1 MVQNLQESAPALTGP
16 QGAPVTSPLNAMGSY
31 LDDSH
36 DRPGASLGRDVAAR
50 VEAIVDAAERE
61 ARAAE
66 RAIDARR
73 RSAEEEVD
81 RYLAAA
87 RLRVDAEA
95 AARAAKLEALGGAVR
110 RLTDQL
116 TDATAALNAELR
128 RDEELRAAVP
138 HAPWPEPA
146 RHRDAAPGPR
156 TATFDAGPH
165 ATRSAAPSD
174 AAGSHAAP
182 PAAPAPPAAAAH
194 EASHPHPTWARTVP
208 APPPADGPDAA
219 PDGLAVAR
227 PHVAAVP
234 DPPEPVA
241 PVETSNA
248 ARLVAIEMA
257 VGGASRAEVERH
269 LLSAFGVA
277 DAAPLLDDVFGA
289 ESQASSTL
297 AWGEP

>member
-1 MVQNLQESAPALTGP
+1 MGP
-16 QGAPVTSPLNAMGSY
+16 HR
-31 LDDSH
+31 DDSH
-36 DRPGASLGRDVAAR
+36 DRPGSTLGRDVAAR

-61 ARAAE
+61 ARVAE
-66 RAIDARR
+66 RAIEERR
-73 RSAEEEVD
+73 RNAEEEVD

-95 AARAAKLEALGGAVR
+95 AARAAKLEALGTAVR

-146 RHRDAAPGPR
+146 TAPAPAAAAP
-156 TATFDAGPH
+156 
-165 ATRSAAPSD
+165 AP
-174 AAGSHAAP
+174 HAAP
-182 PAAPAPPAAAAH
+182 PAAAAPAASRAFHAGAPLSSHDGAAELHSAAPAPFTAPEPAQH
-194 EASHPHPTWARTVP
+194 HPTWARTTP
-208 APPPADGPDAA
+208 PPPPADAADAA

-234 DPPEPVA
+234 DPPEPVEQA
-241 PVETSNA
+241 QPAETSNA

-257 VGGASRAEVERH
+257 VGGSSRAEVERH
-269 LLSAFGVA
+269 LRSAFGVA
-277 DAAPLLDDVFGA
+277 DASSLLDDVFGA